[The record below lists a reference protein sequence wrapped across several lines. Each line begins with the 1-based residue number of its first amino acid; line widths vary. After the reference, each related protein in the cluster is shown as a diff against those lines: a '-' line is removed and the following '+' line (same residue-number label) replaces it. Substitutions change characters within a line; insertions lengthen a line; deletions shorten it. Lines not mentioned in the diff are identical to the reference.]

1 VKKPPSKNTKWLVL
15 ATVCFALFMIN
26 LDGNVVNLAMPT
38 IIRQFGATLSQ
49 MEWISN
55 AYMLTFAVFLITLG
69 RLGDAVGRRLLFLAG
84 LAGFTVGSALCG
96 FAANVGQLIAFRV
109 LQGIGGSAMMPATL
123 SLITANFRKEEQGRA
138 MGFWG
143 AVAGLSFIMGPI
155 IGGWLTQ
162 VGLGPALNR
171 LLGVSDTWR
180 YVFFVN
186 LPFGAI
192 AFPLTLAVVPES
204 KDEESK
210 HRLDVVGV
218 VLSSLA
224 VLLLTWGFV
233 EGPRYGWWKATHDLS
248 IGGAAL
254 RPFGLSVVPF
264 LLAAAA
270 ILVVVFV
277 LYERSRRT
285 DPLVDL
291 SLFRIRNYSVG
302 MVTGIILNFALMG
315 AMFLMPLYCQFVLG
329 IDPVRTG
336 TLMLPFAL
344 SLLVTS
350 PLAGILSDRIGG
362 KTLLVAGLAILAASD
377 FLVARFRMDTP
388 TSQLALPFVVMGI
401 GMGFSMT
408 PLTNLTLQ
416 GVPPQKTG
424 GASGLISTTRQI
436 GAVMGVAVF
445 SVILQTSMGSAIAVR
460 AAEVVGLPP
469 AAQAALV
476 GAVRNGGLSGML
488 GAGPGVPGP
497 GAASMPPAVADGI
510 LRAVKESF
518 TDGVTATF
526 RVAALVG
533 IAAVLV
539 SLFMTGRRKPALSL
553 ATNIGESSRKPNL
566 EDERMA
572 AGE

>member
-1 VKKPPSKNTKWLVL
+1 VKVPPSKKTKWLVL
-15 ATVCFALFMIN
+15 GTVCFALFMIN

-38 IIRQFGATLSQ
+38 IVRQFGATLSQ

-96 FAANVGQLIAFRV
+96 LAANVGQLIAFRV

-123 SLITANFRKEEQGRA
+123 SLITANFKKEEQGRA

-162 VGLGPALNR
+162 AGLGPALNR
-171 LLGVSDTWR
+171 LFGVSDNWR

-204 KDEESK
+204 KGEEAK

-233 EGPRYGWWKATHDLS
+233 EGPRYGWWKSTHDLS
-248 IGGAAL
+248 IGGVAL
-254 RPFGLSVVPF
+254 HPFGLSVVPF
-264 LLAAAA
+264 LFAAAA
-270 ILVVVFV
+270 ILVVAFV

-291 SLFRIRNYSVG
+291 SLFRVRNYSVG
-302 MVTGIILNFALMG
+302 MVTGVILNFALMG

-329 IDPVRTG
+329 IDPVHTG
-336 TLMLPFAL
+336 TLMLPFAI

-362 KTLLVAGLAILAASD
+362 KTLLVAGLAILVVSD

-388 TSQLALPFVVMGI
+388 TSQLVLPFVVMGVGI
-401 GMGFSMT
+401 GFSMT
-408 PLTNLTLQ
+408 PLTNLTLH
-416 GVPPQKTG
+416 GVPPKKTG
-424 GASGLISTTRQI
+424 GASGLISTMREI

-445 SVILQTSMGSAIAVR
+445 SVILQASMGSAIAAH
-460 AAEVVGLPP
+460 AAEVEGLPP
-469 AAQAALV
+469 AARAALV
-476 GAVRNGGLSGML
+476 GAVQHGGFSGML
-488 GAGPGVPGP
+488 GEGP
-497 GAASMPPAVADGI
+497 GAIGPDAPSMPPAVADGA
-510 LRAVKESF
+510 LLAVKRSF
-518 TDGVTATF
+518 TDGVTTTF
-526 RVAALVG
+526 RIAALVG
-533 IAAVLV
+533 LAAMLV
-539 SLFMTGRRKPALSL
+539 SLLMTGRRKAALTL
-553 ATNIGESSRKPNL
+553 DRNIGGSSRQPIP
-566 EDERMA
+566 EGERMA